1 MLDCDGR
8 SRSAASETESLTLTP
23 NLVSM
28 SVSTTVLHHDC
39 VLSCNSTPIRVKHLT
54 I

>member
-23 NLVSM
+23 NVVSM
-28 SVSTTVLHHDC
+28 SVSKTVLHHDS